1 MNSHPHRV
9 IFLLFLYA
17 TCSLESRADLM
28 ILQLENPI
36 EYESKLNRLLEFCG
50 DDYMYRKLTVIAE
63 SGSRDWLS
71 SKVFRKVNEAYQ
83 TPVELFDDIKALK
96 SVGWQACVVL
106 CISAE
111 TVVAFSS
118 SPEERLWIPG
128 NMYVIYV
135 PKGLGEV
142 SPEEFGSL
150 GSLLWRRNYVHKVV
164 LSTEGRNLYFD
175 PFEPRELGGFG
186 ALRNLEDSVEPLK
199 KRQTFAGY
207 EVNISMFPYLTLQW
221 KDGRYVGLE
230 ANSMLE
236 ICARM
241 NVTPQLY
248 EPPEKFGWF
257 WNGTFTGTLGRLTYH
272 QSDLAFNEFFVKNYG
287 TENLEY
293 TTYLSLDQ
301 ICVIVPRRA
310 RVPEYLMMVR
320 IFSPL
325 TWALISFG
333 NAVLA
338 LVYVI
343 VTHLSVGRTRDQTS
357 AKSCPAIRIQD
368 FVAAC
373 VFYSFYPMNSN
384 TKWISERIH
393 IASGLVLG
401 VVVSGYFT
409 SQLASSFSK
418 PAFLKNIDTLEELD
432 HSGLKILTN
441 YPNLL
446 SDVFA
451 DDEPSTLRNLQ
462 AKLTLNNGSEIE
474 WHVFHA
480 RDAGFLEREQ
490 SALLEGSTVIGLHVV
505 PDCPR
510 KYHLAY
516 PIAKGSPF
524 QPRLNTLIGRLHNA
538 GFYRKWFEDLKR
550 RPEPIY
556 NSRPVVIR
564 LHHLYVPFFLLIGG
578 LGVSVV
584 VFCSEIKGSFVRT
597 EKSGKKKA

>member
-1 MNSHPHRV
+1 MNSPLRRV
-9 IFLLFLYA
+9 ISLLVLLT
-17 TCSLESRADLM
+17 TCSLKSQADLV
-28 ILQLENPI
+28 ILGSDNRT

-63 SGSRDWLS
+63 RGSRDWLS
-71 SKVFRKVNEAYQ
+71 SKVFQNVNEAYKM
-83 TPVELFDDIKALK
+83 PVELFDNLRALK
-96 SVGWQACVVL
+96 SVGWQACVLL
-106 CISAE
+106 CMPAE
-111 TVVAFSS
+111 RVATFFRSS
-118 SPEERLWIPG
+118 EDRPWIPG
-128 NMYVIYV
+128 NMYIVYV

-142 SPEEFGSL
+142 ASEEFKAT

-164 LSTEGRNLYFD
+164 LSTKGRNLYFD
-175 PFEPRELGGFG
+175 PFKPRETGGFG
-186 ALRNLEDSVEPLK
+186 ALRDLGDSVEPLK
-199 KRQTFAGY
+199 KRKTFSGY
-207 EVNISMFPYLTLQW
+207 EVNVAMFPYLTLQW

-257 WNGTFTGTLGRLTYH
+257 WNGTFTGTLGRLAYH
-272 QSDLAFNEFFVKNYG
+272 HSDLAFNEFFVKNYG
-287 TENLEY
+287 TDNLEY

-325 TWALISFG
+325 AWALISFG

-343 VTHLSVGRTRDQTS
+343 VTGLTIARTRDQTS
-357 AKSCPAIRIQD
+357 VKSRSGIRLQD
-368 FVAAC
+368 FVASW
-373 VFYSFYPMNSN
+373 VFYSFYPMKPNA
-384 TKWISERIH
+384 KWVSERVH
-393 IASGLVLG
+393 ITSGLILG

-432 HSGLKILTN
+432 RSGLKVLTN

-474 WHVFHA
+474 WHVFHT

-524 QPRLNTLIGRLHNA
+524 QPRLNTIIGRLHNA

-564 LHHLYVPFFLLIGG
+564 LRHLYVPFFLLLGG
-578 LGVSVV
+578 LGVSMV
-584 VFCSEIKGSFVRT
+584 VFCSEMKGSFMGRK
-597 EKSGKKKA
+597 ESGKKKV